1 VTELGQIVDHA
12 AELQR
17 SVDRLWTELL
27 LVWLAV
33 LGLAAALAVQAWHQW
48 RAP

>member
-1 VTELGQIVDHA
+1 MTDFGQIVDHA

-17 SVDRLWTELL
+17 SVDRLWSELL

-33 LGLAAALAVQAWHQW
+33 LALATALAVQAWHLW
-48 RAP
+48 RLS

>member
-1 VTELGQIVDHA
+1 MSELGQVLDHA

-27 LVWLAV
+27 LVWLSV
-33 LGLAAALAVQAWHQW
+33 LALATLVTVQAWRGW

>member
-1 VTELGQIVDHA
+1 VSEFGQLLDHA

-17 SVDRLWTELL
+17 SVDRLWSELL

-33 LGLAAALAVQAWHQW
+33 LALATALAVQAWHSW
-48 RAP
+48 RFS